1 MNSRRSHIHGHLA
14 ILCILSGQ
22 NEIGDN
28 IYALFTIARKYFTVE
43 FTFIEC
49 YPLSRI
55 FFSLISLVVDISF
68 FLYLYNYFSSVVVN
82 VHILSFQIVKVIS
95 QSCMRFMGL

>member
-1 MNSRRSHIHGHLA
+1 MKLVI
-14 ILCILSGQ
+14 
-22 NEIGDN
+22 
-28 IYALFTIARKYFTVE
+28 IYMPSSSIARKYVTVE

-49 YPLSRI
+49 YPFSRI

-82 VHILSFQIVKVIS
+82 VLILSFQIVKVIC